1 VNLYHQFKISWLR
14 IPLRH
19 KGAAIITIPIVCLFV
34 FLATSIYLRYYTTA
48 ASRYVAHTQ
57 DVLLESSS
65 LLVALLN
72 AETGVRG
79 YESVGDQSFLE
90 SYNDALSSLPRS
102 STRLRELVSDNP
114 QQLQRVQ
121 IIERGIQ
128 QELRLLREA
137 IARAESSPIIPD
149 RSSQKNASLIN
160 AKAAKAAMDRLK
172 QEIGDFQ
179 AVERQLLKIREQE
192 LARQE
197 NLRGWAQL
205 GMTVVS
211 ILASLGALYLFD
223 RIERDRQEGLRIM
236 RSQAHDLVQLNKVL
250 AHTNVM
256 LGDRNRELDQFA
268 YVASHDLKAPLRA
281 IANLSEWIE
290 EDLEGQASPEVQQ
303 HMNLLRKRV
312 HRMEALINGL
322 LDYSRVGRS
331 KVPIETVN
339 VATLLAEVIDS
350 LDPPP
355 TFRIEAKAMP
365 TIQARRLPL
374 SQVFSNLISNA
385 IKHCHRDDGSHRDDG
400 KIWITAQRKD
410 KFYEFAISDNGQGI
424 APEHQTR
431 IFTIFQTLEP
441 RDKTENTGIGLSIVK
456 KIVETEGGKVWVESE
471 PGKGATFRFTWY
483 SLAIEPGDRGGAAS
497 EPMPLIL

>member
-1 VNLYHQFKISWLR
+1 VNLYHQFRVSWLS

-19 KGAAIITIPIVCLFV
+19 KGAAIITIPIICLFV

-65 LLVALLN
+65 LLIALLN

-79 YESVGDQSFLE
+79 YESVGDQSFLQ
-90 SYNDALSSLPRS
+90 SYNAALISLPRS
-102 STRLRELVSDNP
+102 SARLRELVSDNP
-114 QQLQRVQ
+114 QQLRRVQ
-121 IIERGIQ
+121 RIEQGIQ
-128 QELRLLREA
+128 QELELLREA
-137 IARAESSPIIPD
+137 IARTESSAIAPD
-149 RSSQKNASLIN
+149 RSNQRNSLLIN
-160 AKAAKAAMDRLK
+160 AKAAMDRLK
-172 QEIGDFQ
+172 QEISDFQ
-179 AVERQLLKIREQE
+179 AIERQLLKTREQE
-192 LARQE
+192 LTRQE

-211 ILASLGALYLFD
+211 ILASLGAIYLFD

-236 RSQAHDLVQLNKVL
+236 KSQARDLVQLNKVL

-268 YVASHDLKAPLRA
+268 YVSSHDLKAPLRA

-290 EDLEGQASPEVQQ
+290 EDLEGQASPEVKQ

-331 KVPIETVN
+331 HVPIETVN

-355 TFRIEAKAMP
+355 TFRVEAKAMP
-365 TIQARRLPL
+365 TIQTRRLPL

-385 IKHCHRDDGSHRDDG
+385 IKHCHRDDG
-400 KIWITAQRKD
+400 KIWITAQQKD
-410 KFYEFAISDNGQGI
+410 KFYEFSVSDNGQGI

-471 PGKGATFRFTWY
+471 PGKGATFCFTWFN
-483 SLAIEPGDRGGAAS
+483 LAVEPSDRGNTAV
-497 EPMPLIL
+497 EPLSLPF

>member
-1 VNLYHQFKISWLR
+1 VNLYHQFRVLWLR

-19 KGAAIITIPIVCLFV
+19 KGAAIITIPIICLFI

-79 YESVGDQSFLE
+79 YESIGDKSFLE
-90 SYNDALSSLPRS
+90 PYNAALISLPRS
-102 STRLRELVSDNP
+102 STRLRELVRDNP

-128 QELRLLREA
+128 QELGLLRQA
-137 IARAESSPIIPD
+137 IARTESSPLPSGNLTQ
-149 RSSQKNASLIN
+149 RNSSLIN
-160 AKAAKAAMDRLK
+160 AKAAMDRLR

-192 LARQE
+192 LVRQE
-197 NLRGWAQL
+197 TLRGWAQL

-211 ILASLGALYLFD
+211 ILASLGAIYLFD

-236 RSQAHDLVQLNKVL
+236 RSQARDLVQLNQVL

-268 YVASHDLKAPLRA
+268 YVSSHDLKAPLRA

-303 HMNLLRKRV
+303 HLSLLRRRV

-331 KVPIETVN
+331 QVPIETVN

-355 TFRIEAKAMP
+355 TFRVEAKAMP
-365 TIQARRLPL
+365 TIQTRRLPL

-385 IKHCHRDDGSHRDDG
+385 IKHCHRQDG
-400 KIWITAQRKD
+400 KIWITAQQKN
-410 KFYEFAISDNGQGI
+410 KFYEFSVSDNGQGI

-441 RDKTENTGIGLSIVK
+441 RDKTENTGIGLSLVK
-456 KIVETEGGKVWVESE
+456 KIVETEGGQVWVESE
-471 PGKGATFRFTWY
+471 LGKGATFRFTWS
-483 SLAIEPGDRGGAAS
+483 SLAIEPIDQGGTAS
-497 EPMPLIL
+497 EPTPLTL

>member
-1 VNLYHQFKISWLR
+1 VNLYHQFRISWLR

-19 KGAAIITIPIVCLFV
+19 KGAAIITIPIICLFI

-48 ASRYVAHTQ
+48 ASRYVSHTQ

-65 LLVALLN
+65 LLIALLN

-79 YESVGDQSFLE
+79 YESVGNQSFLK
-90 SYNDALSSLPRS
+90 SYNDALISLPRS

-114 QQLQRVQ
+114 QQLRRVQ
-121 IIERGIQ
+121 SIEQGIQ
-128 QELRLLREA
+128 QELELLGEA
-137 IARAESSPIIPD
+137 IARAESLNVVPD
-149 RSSQKNASLIN
+149 RSSQKNSSLIN
-160 AKAAKAAMDRLK
+160 AKAAMDRLK
-172 QEIGDFQ
+172 QEISDFQ
-179 AVERQLLKIREQE
+179 AVERQLLKTREQE

-211 ILASLGALYLFD
+211 ILASLGAIYLFD

-236 RSQAHDLVQLNKVL
+236 RSQARDLVQLNKML

-268 YVASHDLKAPLRA
+268 YVSSHDLKAPLRA

-290 EDLEGQASPEVQQ
+290 EDLEGQASPEVKQ
-303 HMNLLRKRV
+303 HMSLLRKRV

-331 KVPIETVN
+331 HVPIETVN

-355 TFRIEAKAMP
+355 TFRVEAKAMP
-365 TIQARRLPL
+365 TIQTRRLPL

-385 IKHCHRDDGSHRDDG
+385 IKHCHRDDG
-400 KIWITAQRKD
+400 KIWITARRKD
-410 KFYEFAISDNGQGI
+410 KFYEFSVSDNGQGI

-441 RDKTENTGIGLSIVK
+441 RDKTENTGVGLSIVK
-456 KIVETEGGKVWVESE
+456 KIVETEGGKVWVKSE
-471 PGKGATFRFTWY
+471 PGKGATFYFTW
-483 SLAIEPGDRGGAAS
+483 SSRAIEPIDRGGNAS
-497 EPMPLIL
+497 EPTPLAL

>member
-1 VNLYHQFKISWLR
+1 VSLYQRFKGSWSR

-19 KGAAIITIPIVCLFV
+19 KGAAIITIPILCLFI
-34 FLATSIYLRYYTTA
+34 FLATSIYLRYYTIA

-57 DVLLESSS
+57 EVLLESSS

-79 YESVGDQSFLE
+79 YESIGDESFLE
-90 SYNDALSSLPRS
+90 PYNAALISLPLS
-102 STRLRELVSDNP
+102 STRLRELVQDNP
-114 QQLQRVQ
+114 QQLQQVLV
-121 IIERGIQ
+121 IEQGIQ
-128 QELRLLREA
+128 QELKLLQEA
-137 IARAESSPIIPD
+137 IARRQSLALLPD
-149 RSSQKNASLIN
+149 SLRQKNSSLIE
-160 AKAAKAAMDRLK
+160 AKVAMDQLR
-172 QEIGDFQ
+172 QEIGEFQ
-179 AVERQLLKIREQE
+179 ATEWQLLKRREQE

-211 ILASLGALYLFD
+211 ILASLCAICLFD
-223 RIERDRQEGLRIM
+223 RIERDRQEGVKITE
-236 RSQAHDLVQLNKVL
+236 SQARDLVRLNKVL

-256 LGDRNRELDQFA
+256 LGDRNQELDQFA

-290 EDLEGQASPEVQQ
+290 EDLEGQASPEVKQ
-303 HMNLLRKRV
+303 HMNLLRNRV

-331 KVPIETVN
+331 NVSVETVN
-339 VATLLAEVIDS
+339 VATLLAEVVDS

-355 TFRIEAKAMP
+355 TFRVEAKAMP
-365 TIQARRLPL
+365 TLQTRKLPL

-385 IKHCHRDDGSHRDDG
+385 IKHCHRQDGQIR
-400 KIWITAQRKD
+400 ITASEKD
-410 KFYEFAISDNGQGI
+410 RFYEFSVSDNGQGI

-471 PGKGATFRFTWY
+471 IGKGATFRFTWR
-483 SLAIEPGDRGGAAS
+483 SRAVEQSDRRSNAS
-497 EPMPLIL
+497 QPTPLTS